1 MGDIYFV
8 ALPFI
13 HPAGETMD
21 SAEHGEAMVLGYK
34 AEERDRG
41 RVQLGVSP
49 DSDFDR
55 PGAGAGYFRL
65 VLRPAG

>member
-41 RVQLGVSP
+41 RVQSMDRINPKNISVKRSW
-49 DSDFDR
+49 DSEETVE
-55 PGAGAGYFRL
+55 GK
-65 VLRPAG
+65 